1 MSEDRVPTIGK
12 QVPST
17 NSTSAVEAAVA
28 EEVVAVHTEVA
39 RHEDEDNDDV
49 DDDGDAGARA
59 WEDGQIPAAVSV
71 PKA

>member
-17 NSTSAVEAAVA
+17 NSTSAVEAAAA

-49 DDDGDAGARA
+49 DDDAGARA